1 MLEAMLSSH
10 TIDHALARAPAFAA
24 GTHVLVAVSGGADS
38 MALLAAAADHAARGG
53 ARVVAAHFDHR
64 IREDSARDI
73 ETVRTVADA
82 HGIRLV
88 AGAGDVPARARATR
102 VSMETAAREARYEF
116 LRDAAARESCDRV
129 ATAHTRSDQVE
140 TVLMRILRGAGPRGL
155 AGIARER
162 ERLVRPLLDATRAD
176 TLDYCARRGIPFVTD
191 PSNDDRRFARNAI
204 RHDTLPALRL
214 AFPGIDDALLRSARL
229 AEEMLR
235 AARSVTD
242 ARLARLSPDN
252 GAWVLP
258 IDTFAGLDETAAA
271 VLIGDALERMD
282 VMAGVTTAHYDAVL
296 ALTRAGRIGASAD
309 LPGVNVRRDHDALVW
324 RVRGTAVNEELRAV
338 PLSVPGAVELNGWYV
353 KAVRA
358 DELAGVEACSTRFHE
373 ARFQPS
379 RAKCMSGEQAS
390 SPEDEF
396 VVRAPRPGD
405 RIRPFG
411 MSGTKKLSDI
421 FIDRKIPHRDRARAV
436 VIEAGGEI
444 VWVPGVVG
452 SESTRVC
459 DDGTP
464 LIHISAE
471 PASPGGS
478 A

>member
-1 MLEAMLSSH
+1 
-10 TIDHALARAPAFAA
+10 
-24 GTHVLVAVSGGADS
+24 
-38 MALLAAAADHAARGG
+38 
-53 ARVVAAHFDHR
+53 
-64 IREDSARDI
+64 
-73 ETVRTVADA
+73 
-82 HGIRLV
+82 
-88 AGAGDVPARARATR
+88 
-102 VSMETAAREARYEF
+102 
-116 LRDAAARESCDRV
+116 
-129 ATAHTRSDQVE
+129 
-140 TVLMRILRGAGPRGL
+140 
-155 AGIARER
+155 
-162 ERLVRPLLDATRAD
+162 
-176 TLDYCARRGIPFVTD
+176 
-191 PSNDDRRFARNAI
+191 
-204 RHDTLPALRL
+204 
-214 AFPGIDDALLRSARL
+214 
-229 AEEMLR
+229 
-235 AARSVTD
+235 
-242 ARLARLSPDN
+242 
-252 GAWVLP
+252 
-258 IDTFAGLDETAAA
+258 
-271 VLIGDALERMD
+271 

-421 FIDRKIPHRDRARAV
+421 FIDRKVPHRDRARAV
-436 VIEAGGEI
+436 VVEAGGEI
-444 VWVPGVVG
+444 VWVPGVVA
-452 SESTRVC
+452 SESTRISG
-459 DDGTP
+459 DSTP